1 MQSKSSG
8 KFGQIVGRV
17 IILQVLFMTFTILGL
32 GIFGFLPAL
41 LAVMAVARQ
50 FLRET
55 AEPSS
60 ITKMFWRFY
69 KEMFAKGNLFGLPL
83 IVGAVLLLINISHFQ
98 QADGALSQ
106 VLIYGSYSL
115 EAIILILFIQG
126 LPSLVH
132 MEISIIHLIRG
143 AFLITLI
150 RPFHTAA
157 VAAMLIGIGWIAYKI
172 SLILAVLLIAPVAY
186 LWIRIAL
193 NAFLGFVTEKEDR
206 GIE

>member
-17 IILQVLFMTFTILGL
+17 IILQVLFMAFTILGL
-32 GIFGFLPAL
+32 GILGFLPAL

-55 AEPSS
+55 AEPS

-83 IVGAVLLLINISHFQ
+83 IVGAVLLLINIYHFQ
-98 QADGALSQ
+98 QVDGALSQ
-106 VLIYGSYSL
+106 LLIYGSYFL

-150 RPFHTAA
+150 RPFHTVA

-186 LWIRIAL
+186 LWMRIAL
-193 NAFLGFVTEKEDR
+193 NAFLGFVTEKE
-206 GIE
+206 G